1 MSFELFVCVVDHI
14 LSLIYLRQHVSL
26 NLQILI
32 GSCILQMSK
41 DILHNSKAI
50 ISSQTYILWLIMI
63 ISILFQDVVLQH
75 NMNQN
80 KLRNHRKI
88 HRMIEIARISSRNT
102 HFRLRN
108 KIFKII
114 NTTCCLQSF
123 MRKYTNLQLFLCA
136 YKNKPL
142 FLLSK

>member
-14 LSLIYLRQHVSL
+14 LSLIYLRQHVSF

-41 DILHNSKAI
+41 DILHNSKSII
-50 ISSQTYILWLIMI
+50 ISQRQAPFFGLTFLLWLSMI
-63 ISILFQDVVLQH
+63 ISILFQAVVLQY
-75 NMNQN
+75 NMSQN
-80 KLRNHRKI
+80 KLSNHRRI
-88 HRMIEIARISSRNT
+88 HRMIETKYSN
-102 HFRLRN
+102 
-108 KIFKII
+108 FKII
-114 NTTCCLQSF
+114 NATCCLQSF